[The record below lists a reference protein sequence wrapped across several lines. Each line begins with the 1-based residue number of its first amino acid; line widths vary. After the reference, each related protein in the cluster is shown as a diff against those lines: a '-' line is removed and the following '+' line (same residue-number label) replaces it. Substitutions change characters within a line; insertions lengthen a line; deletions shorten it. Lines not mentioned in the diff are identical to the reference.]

1 MRPLKLKISA
11 FGPYAG
17 ENTFDFEKLG
27 TGGIYLITG
36 DTGAG
41 KTTIFDA
48 ITYALYGSPS
58 GSNREASMLRSKY
71 ADEGTPTEVEL
82 TFSYYGKEYTVK
94 RNPEYERANKRGT
107 GTTKQIAG
115 AEFTYPDGRVV
126 TKIKDVDAAVRD
138 VIGIDRNQFCQIAMI
153 AQGDFLKLL
162 LAPTKERMEIFRH
175 IFQTELYSGL
185 QLRLADEARRLASE
199 CDEVRRSIRQYIGGI
214 ACDEDSVEAIEA
226 DRARRGDLTI
236 EDTISLIEALIESDE
251 ERESAL
257 FEQKKSVSEELDAVK
272 AGIARCRDI
281 ASARADLAASDS
293 EHARLKEESI
303 HITSEHEA
311 AKSREPELERIAE
324 EAARIKAS
332 LPEYD
337 ELSSKEAA
345 LRENAS
351 KSGLAEKKL
360 RETEEGI
367 GLLNEEIA
375 KLAAEAETLE
385 NAGEEKLRLE
395 ASRRTLEERSSKL
408 TDLKRSIGSLE
419 RAREEYLAA
428 VKVYDSLAAE
438 ASAAAGR
445 LSAGSKA
452 YLDAQAGILA
462 DTLSAGQAC
471 PVCGS
476 TEHPSPAV
484 KPESA
489 PTKEELELLQERAA
503 AAADASNAAR
513 AKAGGLKGAL
523 DEKEKSVNAEIGFLL
538 GDVDASQAA
547 GSIEEELAALAAQLC
562 ESELAIAEADRKV
575 KRRAEVGGLLP
586 KRREA
591 LESANA
597 GARRIR
603 EDINAKAAEARAL
616 EERIAAL
623 KGKLEFES
631 KAKADARIAELTA
644 AGGGIRLA
652 IDSAQKRLA
661 QCKEQLAGLESRR
674 EEIVKRLGDSSDID
688 PAAELQRLSSLQTD
702 AELRLASIER
712 KDKAC
717 GSRLSANRLCLD
729 NIRKK
734 SDVLAAAEKR
744 YIWVNALSKTAG
756 GNISGKERITLETY
770 IQMEYF
776 DRIIRRAN
784 ARLMIMTDGQ
794 YDLVRRTDEL
804 SRMGKTGL
812 DLDVIDHY
820 NGSVRSVKTLSGG
833 ESFKASLALALGLSD
848 EIQSSAGGIRLDT
861 MFVDEGFGSLDGESL
876 SQAMKALMSLADSDR
891 LVGIISHV
899 DELKQK
905 IDKQIVVTKDK
916 AGGSRAEIVV

>member
-1 MRPLKLKISA
+1 M
-11 FGPYAG
+11 
-17 ENTFDFEKLG
+17 
-27 TGGIYLITG
+27 
-36 DTGAG
+36 
-41 KTTIFDA
+41 
-48 ITYALYGSPS
+48 
-58 GSNREASMLRSKY
+58 
-71 ADEGTPTEVEL
+71 
-82 TFSYYGKEYTVK
+82 
-94 RNPEYERANKRGT
+94 
-107 GTTKQIAG
+107 
-115 AEFTYPDGRVV
+115 
-126 TKIKDVDAAVRD
+126 
-138 VIGIDRNQFCQIAMI
+138 
-153 AQGDFLKLL
+153 
-162 LAPTKERMEIFRH
+162 
-175 IFQTELYSGL
+175 
-185 QLRLADEARRLASE
+185 
-199 CDEVRRSIRQYIGGI
+199 
-214 ACDEDSVEAIEA
+214 
-226 DRARRGDLTI
+226 
-236 EDTISLIEALIESDE
+236 
-251 ERESAL
+251 
-257 FEQKKSVSEELDAVK
+257 
-272 AGIARCRDI
+272 
-281 ASARADLAASDS
+281 
-293 EHARLKEESI
+293 
-303 HITSEHEA
+303 
-311 AKSREPELERIAE
+311 
-324 EAARIKAS
+324 
-332 LPEYD
+332 
-337 ELSSKEAA
+337 
-345 LRENAS
+345 
-351 KSGLAEKKL
+351 
-360 RETEEGI
+360 
-367 GLLNEEIA
+367 
-375 KLAAEAETLE
+375 
-385 NAGEEKLRLE
+385 
-395 ASRRTLEERSSKL
+395 
-408 TDLKRSIGSLE
+408 
-419 RAREEYLAA
+419 
-428 VKVYDSLAAE
+428 
-438 ASAAAGR
+438 
-445 LSAGSKA
+445 
-452 YLDAQAGILA
+452 
-462 DTLSAGQAC
+462 
-471 PVCGS
+471 
-476 TEHPSPAV
+476 
-484 KPESA
+484 
-489 PTKEELELLQERAA
+489 
-503 AAADASNAAR
+503 
-513 AKAGGLKGAL
+513 
-523 DEKEKSVNAEIGFLL
+523 L
-538 GDVDASQAA
+538 GDVDAAYAA
-547 GSIEEELAALAAQLC
+547 GSIEEELSELASKLR
-562 ESELAIAEADRKV
+562 ESEPAIAEADRRV

-591 LESANA
+591 LEAANA

-603 EDINAKAAEARAL
+603 EDINAKDAEARAL

-661 QCKEQLAGLESRR
+661 QCKEHLAGLESRR

-734 SDVLAAAEKR
+734 SGDLAAAEKR
-744 YIWVNALSKTAG
+744 YTWVNALSKTAG

-876 SQAMKALMSLADSDR
+876 TQAMKALTSLADSDR

-916 AGGSRAEIVV
+916 TGGSRAEIVV